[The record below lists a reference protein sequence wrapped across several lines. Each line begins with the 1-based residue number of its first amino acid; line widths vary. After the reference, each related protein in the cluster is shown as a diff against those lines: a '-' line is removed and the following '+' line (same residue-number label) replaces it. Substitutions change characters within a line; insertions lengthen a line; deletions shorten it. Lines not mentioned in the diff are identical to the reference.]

1 MDPAE
6 LLYAPMILLNNRQQ
20 EYNFCLKNSILTNFN
35 YLEFG
40 VWEGNSINHMASS
53 KYFPK
58 NKIFH
63 GFDTFVGLPDEWD
76 MGHQIIKK
84 GHFKVKEMPKVKSNV
99 RLYKGLFK
107 ETLPEWKQ
115 KYNEPVCFMNIDCD
129 LYSSTKQVLC
139 ILNELIVKDTLIRF
153 DDFFDSPI
161 NPYSKWL
168 EGQWRA
174 LNEWTQEFNRVI
186 LPIARSWKNGCTIKV
201 LK

>member
-1 MDPAE
+1 
-6 LLYAPMILLNNRQQ
+6 
-20 EYNFCLKNSILTNFN
+20 
-35 YLEFG
+35 
-40 VWEGNSINHMASS
+40 
-53 KYFPK
+53 
-58 NKIFH
+58 
-63 GFDTFVGLPDEWD
+63 
-76 MGHQIIKK
+76 
-84 GHFKVKEMPKVKSNV
+84 
-99 RLYKGLFK
+99 
-107 ETLPEWKQ
+107 
-115 KYNEPVCFMNIDCD
+115 MNIDCD

-161 NPYSKWL
+161 NPYVKWL